1 MPKNKKNKPE
11 SRSSSN
17 HVEPSVCTCLGL
29 VAQKT
34 FQRTSVDALRHIDGK
49 CAVLHWSDACK
60 IGLHHGES
68 ALIISSP
75 CYSSA
80 DAQDVTNDRF
90 IATVCSI
97 RISPSNPQSNDNN
110 GLLSSSGRS
119 SFSRRDNVEE
129 KATCG
134 NVLLSADVVL
144 HDDASIRRTEEI
156 CSTKI
161 PNTSPTKSS
170 ISCKMGKNV
179 EPLLSPTPTKY
190 TSPSGSKFSFS
201 KGGGGERILSPGL
214 AVSSTRSKTQCT
226 KFTQLRVLVAPLR
239 NLSTHQLGRLCPDAQ
254 TIQVCPVNDADKSC
268 NATDLMASCK
278 ILQTLII
285 SKYNGT
291 FFQMQGEEPK
301 QVSSVLDTIY
311 IPFRGLTRY
320 FHVVGVTP
328 VPFHGSRIHRDDRNN
343 LASHFEQLDI
353 ADKTSAMTQDE
364 TQFMDF
370 FQYHNKQ
377 CTKNGGY
384 GVACKITHRTN
395 INFVS
400 SIDVLYPAKT
410 QAVQNSRHIIKKQRQ
425 VCAGLDSTLSRIK
438 DVLLPPLMHPNLF
451 PSDGPLR
458 PPKGAL
464 LYGPAGVGKSLIA
477 VQIANDLSV
486 MLGQEKMHVQ
496 IVPCAEI
503 ISSTA
508 IVGEAEKLL
517 SGIFDEA
524 EKRAMKSGGGSLI
537 ILDDVHLICPRRG
550 GMGGAASSSTA
561 DQVAGTLLALLDGIG
576 GSQTNS
582 NKQHGGRLI
591 VLAITTDPS
600 TLDPALRRP
609 GRLDVEMEVSVPDD
623 RARADIIKFHLL
635 RSMTEQR
642 ISEVDTNTLARL
654 AKGFTG
660 ADCKMAVKE
669 AVRIAMSRMLQ
680 DNVNYERGEDQC
692 LSSISVQSADLEH
705 AIRMTKPSAIKSV
718 AVEVPSVPWSAIGGM
733 DDVKALLKESIE
745 LPLTH
750 PHLFEMMQVPPPKGI
765 LLYGPP
771 GCSKTLCARAIAT
784 EGNMNFLA
792 VKGPELLSKWLG
804 ESERA
809 LASLFRRARLAAPAV
824 IFFDELDS
832 IASTRGDGGS
842 GSDRLLSQL
851 LTELDGVT
859 SGGKG
864 GRVVVVGATNRPDV
878 LDAALTRPGRM
889 DRMIYVGLPDEK
901 GRRGIFKI
909 GLEGKD
915 CHEDV
920 NVSLIDKITVIAVYH
935 LNHLT
940 LCFAPKILALASDDV
955 SKGYSGAEIIA
966 LCRDAALHAIG
977 EMDEGISQRPQI
989 HMKHLLRSVK
999 EMTPHTSKSML
1010 QFYESFRGRH

>member
-1 MPKNKKNKPE
+1 MPKNKKNTPE
-11 SRSSSN
+11 SFPSRSSNN

-29 VAQKT
+29 VAKKT
-34 FQRTSVDALRHIDGK
+34 FPRTSIAAFRHIDGK
-49 CAVLHWSDACK
+49 YAVLHWSDARK
-60 IGLHHGES
+60 IGIYHGES

-75 CYSSA
+75 CASLA
-80 DAQDVTNDRF
+80 DAQDDMNDRY

-97 RISPSNPQSNDNN
+97 RVSPSNTQSNDNN
-110 GLLSSSGRS
+110 GLSSSSGRS

-144 HDDASIRRTEEI
+144 RDGASIRQTEEI
-156 CSTKI
+156 CSITPSTKI
-161 PNTSPTKSS
+161 PNTSPSKSS
-170 ISCKMGKNV
+170 FSFKKDESG
-179 EPLLSPTPTKY
+179 ESFLSPTPTKY
-190 TSPSGSKFSFS
+190 SSPSGSKFSFS

-214 AVSSTRSKTQCT
+214 AAASTISKTQCT
-226 KFTQLRVLVAPLR
+226 KSTQLRVLVAPLR
-239 NLSTHQLGRLCPDAQ
+239 NLSSHQLGRLCPDAQ
-254 TIQVCPVNDADKSC
+254 TIQLCPMNDTDKSC
-268 NATDLMASCK
+268 SATDLMASCK

-291 FFQMQGEEPK
+291 FLQMQGEEAK
-301 QVSSVLDTIY
+301 QASPVLDTIS

-320 FHVVGVTP
+320 FQVVSVSP
-328 VPFHGSRIHRDDRNN
+328 EPFHGNN
-343 LASHFEQLDI
+343 LASHFEQLNVV
-353 ADKTSAMTQDE
+353 DKTSAMTQDE
-364 TQFMDF
+364 TLLMDF

-377 CTKNGGY
+377 CIKNGGC
-384 GVACKITHRTN
+384 GVAVKVTHRTE

-400 SIDVLYPAKT
+400 SIDEMHLFTT
-410 QAVQNSRHIIKKQRQ
+410 QAVQNPHHIIKKQKK
-425 VCAGLDSTLSRIK
+425 VCAGLDLTLSRIK
-438 DVLLPPLMHPNLF
+438 DVLLPPLVHPNLF
-451 PSDGPLR
+451 PSEGPLR

-464 LYGPAGVGKSLIA
+464 LYGPAGVGKSLMA

-486 MLGQEKMHVQ
+486 MLGHEKFHVR
-496 IVPCAEI
+496 IVPCAQI

-524 EKRAMKSGGGSLI
+524 EKNAIRSGGGSLI
-537 ILDDVHLICPRRG
+537 ILDDIHLICPRRG
-550 GMGGAASSSTA
+550 GMGGAANSLTA

-582 NKQHGGRLI
+582 NKTHGGRLI

-600 TLDPALRRP
+600 TLDPAIRRP

-623 RARADIIKFHLL
+623 KARADIIKFHLL
-635 RSMTEQR
+635 HLMTEQR
-642 ISEVDTNTLARL
+642 ISEVDISTLARL

-669 AVRIAMSRMLQ
+669 AVRIAMSRMLH
-680 DNVNYERGEDQC
+680 EPGEDLTKQC
-692 LSSISVQSADLEH
+692 LSSISVQYADLEH

-733 DDVKALLKESIE
+733 DDVKTLLKESIE

-750 PHLFEMMQVPPPKGI
+750 PHLFKMMQVPPPKGI

-859 SGGKG
+859 SGGKC

-909 GLEGKD
+909 GLAGKD

-920 NVSLIDKITVIAVYH
+920 DVSLIEKITVVMVYH
-935 LNHLT
+935 LHLI
-940 LCFAPKILALASDDV
+940 LSFDPKILALASDDV

-989 HMKHLLRSVK
+989 HMKHLLRSVS
-999 EMTPHTSKSML
+999 EMKPHTSKSML
-1010 QFYESFRGRH
+1010 QFYESFRGRLR